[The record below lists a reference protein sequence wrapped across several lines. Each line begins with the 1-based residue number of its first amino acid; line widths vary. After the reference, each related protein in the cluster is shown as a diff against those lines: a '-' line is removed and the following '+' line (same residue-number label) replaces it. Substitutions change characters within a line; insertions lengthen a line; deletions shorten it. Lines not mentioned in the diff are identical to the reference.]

1 MLNNFVNSNIFFT
14 KLSRIDPCEKRMNIL
29 GGKHWCNFFLA
40 CSKLVT
46 MAIYVRKLDKVSTR
60 IWSEIWHFVG
70 PRRWYWGKKWF
81 WIARGTKN
89 ISESHH
95 NTISVRNRDHT
106 RSLSKKSNLVSTNGN
121 GTTKTTAVVVTVV
134 NP

>member
-1 MLNNFVNSNIFFT
+1 MKKNQNWQSYSTFVDTMSSLYSIWVATFNKCSNA
-14 KLSRIDPCEKRMNIL
+14 L
-29 GGKHWCNFFLA
+29 FFLA

-106 RSLSKKSNLVSTNGN
+106 RSLSKKSNLESTNGN